1 MSKPPPLPAVKK
13 GCRKLKFFSPG
24 WLELLPPS
32 GVDEPPV
39 QSSSRGE
46 L

>member
-1 MSKPPPLPAVKK
+1 MPKVEVLQ
-13 GCRKLKFFSPG
+13 G
-24 WLELLPPS
+24 WLELLLPS